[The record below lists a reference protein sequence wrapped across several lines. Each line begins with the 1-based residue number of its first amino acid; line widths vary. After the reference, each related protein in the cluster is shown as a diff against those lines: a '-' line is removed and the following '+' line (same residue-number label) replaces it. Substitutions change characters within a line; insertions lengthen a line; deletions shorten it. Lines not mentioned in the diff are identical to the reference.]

1 MELLIL
7 TIGIRLA
14 PNRNN
19 IFINIQSKYSINIL
33 LCLKVTEKS
42 ELKWK
47 MEVNFKMSFF
57 FLFVS
62 VDVRLCIG

>member
-19 IFINIQSKYSINIL
+19 IFY
-33 LCLKVTEKS
+33 
-42 ELKWK
+42 
-47 MEVNFKMSFF
+47 
-57 FLFVS
+57 
-62 VDVRLCIG
+62 